1 MFAVR
6 EPGSAP
12 VAYPSWTDWR
22 VDKRDSPD
30 VVPVVLVPSG
40 TSFCATCWGQGR
52 IWSQARNGEGL
63 IPVRCPACDGERV
76 VRNP

>member
-6 EPGSAP
+6 EPGSVP

-22 VDKRDSPD
+22 VDKRESVD
-30 VVPVVLVPSG
+30 VGPFMLVPAD

-52 IWSQARNGEGL
+52 ICSQARNGEGL
-63 IPVRCPACDGERV
+63 IPHRCPACDGERV